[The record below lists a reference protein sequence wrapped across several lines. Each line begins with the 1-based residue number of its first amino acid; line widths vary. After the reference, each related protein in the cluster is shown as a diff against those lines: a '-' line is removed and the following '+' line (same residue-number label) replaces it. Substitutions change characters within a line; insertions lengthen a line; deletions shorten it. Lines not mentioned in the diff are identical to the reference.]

1 MNVKTQNKEERLRV
15 FQSLYEDAK
24 NRVSDLFS
32 DLDRHREQYR
42 GSDKI
47 DGSAVRAATV
57 RNITYEIIESQVSSD
72 IPAPKVDA
80 ACYSDRRTKNAKSI
94 ERLLSSVRD
103 RLSYEEM
110 NDKDERFTYIY
121 GGSVWFLEWDN
132 SVTVGGE
139 VGGVKL
145 SCLSPKAFIPQPGIM
160 DVDDM
165 DYCFLR
171 FSTTKDELCR
181 RYGVNGKDVDLASA
195 EIDSDAALED
205 EDVVTVVLC
214 FYRDERGEVGQF
226 IFSGDL
232 VLSDISE
239 YYHRKTKVCR
249 ACGGGFDTCSCKKPK
264 WELLDQPVERLS
276 HTLALKDGKSVEG
289 FCLPGEEKEEGLGF
303 LSKETDVPYYVPHD
317 FPIVIRKNTSGEE
330 SHLGQSDCEYLR
342 PEQQAINKIE
352 SRILEKLLR
361 AGVTPV
367 VPEGAS
373 VTVNNA
379 IFGQVIRM
387 KPGETAAQYGKVDT
401 TPDISQDIAEAERLY
416 LHAKRILGVS
426 DAYVGIGDLKVES
439 GYARQLQISQASGRL
454 ESKRKMKHTAYAD
467 MDRLIFE
474 HYLAFADEPRKLSYR
489 DAFGRVH
496 DAAFCRYDFL
506 EYDKKSGTYY
516 YDDSYLFSVDLSGGA
531 ESQRETLWE
540 KNLENLK
547 SGALGDPTSPMTLLR
562 YWQCQERAHYPFAA
576 ENVAY
581 FESSLG
587 EGGNLREP

>member
-1 MNVKTQNKEERLRV
+1 MNLKAQNKNERLKI
-15 FQSLYEDAK
+15 FQNLYEDAK
-24 NRVSDLFS
+24 NRVSDLFA
-32 DLDRHREQYR
+32 DLDRHKEQYR

-47 DGSAVRAATV
+47 DNSPVRAATV

-80 ACYSDRRTKNAKSI
+80 ACFSDKRLKNAKSV

-132 SVTVGGE
+132 EQTVGGE
-139 VGGVKL
+139 VGGVKI
-145 SCLSPKAFIPQPGIM
+145 SCLSPKAFIPQPGIR
-160 DVDDM
+160 DIDDM

-181 RYGVNGKDVDLASA
+181 RYGVNGNDVALAAA

-205 EDVVTVVLC
+205 DEVATVIVC
-214 FYRDERGEVGQF
+214 FYKDENGDVGEF
-226 IFSGDL
+226 IYSGDL
-232 VLSDISE
+232 LLLDIPA
-239 YYHRKTKVCR
+239 YYQRKIKVCR
-249 ACGGGFDTCSCKKPK
+249 VCGGGFDSCTCKKPK
-264 WELLDQPVERLS
+264 WTLQNQKTEKLS
-276 HTLALKDGKSVEG
+276 HTLAFEGGKSVER
-289 FCLPGEEKEEGLGF
+289 FCLPGEEKKEGIGF
-303 LSKETDVPYYVPHD
+303 LSKETDVPYYVPKH

-330 SHLGQSDCEYLR
+330 SHLGQSDCAYLR

-373 VTVNNA
+373 VSINNA

-387 KPGETAAQYGKVDT
+387 KPGENASQYGKVDT

-426 DAYVGIGDLKVES
+426 DAYVGIGDLKNES

-489 DAFGRVH
+489 DAFGRII
-496 DAAFCRYDFL
+496 DAAFNRYDFL
-506 EYDKKSGTYY
+506 EYDKKRETYY
-516 YDDSYLFSVDLSGGA
+516 YDDSYLFSVDLSGGV
-531 ESQRETLWE
+531 EGQREELWE

-547 SGALGDPTSPMTLLR
+547 SGALGDPGSPVTLLR
-562 YWQCQERAHYPFAA
+562 YWQNQERAHYPYAA

-581 FESSLG
+581 FESALG
-587 EGGNLREP
+587 EGEKSR